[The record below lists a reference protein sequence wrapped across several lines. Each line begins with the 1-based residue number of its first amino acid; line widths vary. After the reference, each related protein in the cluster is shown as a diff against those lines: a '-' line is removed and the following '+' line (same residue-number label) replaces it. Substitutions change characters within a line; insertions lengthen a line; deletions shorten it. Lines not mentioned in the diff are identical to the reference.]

1 MFWKKRASAK
11 DAVNCAPADTM
22 ERHSHLKYQG
32 REPTSYELDLD
43 MKFETALH
51 AYRKKDYAVALPLFT
66 ELADAGHADGQH
78 FLSNMYSD
86 GLEVAADQRKSI
98 SLLLKSAEQENK
110 KSVVSLWYGYL
121 NGIGCPKDESK
132 ADFWHKKLREIDDSR
147 KTPRDSKSTAYISC
161 SDTSVGRSGLV
172 DGLPNVLSLVEC
184 LAAEKRKDWALAF
197 GGVSRLAEQGDAKAL
212 ETLARYYSQGIG
224 VFKDETRA
232 FSCLKRAA
240 ELGLPS
246 AQLALG
252 HRCVGGLGASKD
264 PRSAYF
270 WWLLAA
276 ANGLSSATK
285 DIERIEREF
294 SEFERRS
301 IQAEASQWWDA
312 RFE

>member
-1 MFWKKRASAK
+1 MFWKKKAPANV
-11 DAVNCAPADTM
+11 AVECAPADTM
-22 ERHSHLKYQG
+22 ERHSRLKYQG
-32 REPTSYELDLD
+32 RDPTSYELDLD
-43 MKFETALH
+43 KKFETALQ
-51 AYRKKDYAVALPLFT
+51 AYRKKDYTAALPLFM
-66 ELADAGHADGQH
+66 ELAEAGHADGQH

-86 GLEVAADQRKSI
+86 GLGVAEDQRKSY

-121 NGIGCPKDESK
+121 NGIGCPKDEGK
-132 ADFWHKKLREIDDSR
+132 ADFWYKKLREIEDRR
-147 KTPRDSKSTAYISC
+147 KTPRDSKSPTSISC
-161 SDTSVGRSGLV
+161 SDASANSSGLA
-172 DGLPNVLSLVEC
+172 DGPPDVLSLVEC
-184 LAAEKRKDWALAF
+184 LAAEKRKDWGLAF
-197 GGVSRLAEQGDAKAL
+197 SGVSRLAEQGDAKAL

-224 VFKDETRA
+224 VFKDETQS

-252 HRCVGGLGASKD
+252 HRCVSGLGAPKD
-264 PRSAYF
+264 PRKAYF

-301 IQAEASQWWDA
+301 IQAEASEWWGT
-312 RFE
+312 RFD